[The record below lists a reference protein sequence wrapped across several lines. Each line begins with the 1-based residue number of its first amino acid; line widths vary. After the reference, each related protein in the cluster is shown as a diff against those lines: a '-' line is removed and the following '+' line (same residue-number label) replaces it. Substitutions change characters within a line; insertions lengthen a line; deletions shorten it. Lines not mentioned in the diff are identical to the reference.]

1 MGKGLSYLK
10 NWGLGV
16 NYCWNCG
23 PSKLLLHFIEYPLD
37 QLNSK
42 HRKSSSKLKNTIFWR
57 LLLKEMSALK
67 RNVCLK
73 FFGPSATK
81 WRPYKI
87 FAKMN
92 GTHLLMANIFK
103 LHEYET
109 FGSMKM
115 HNMCTIWLP
124 ITCSVYENIWF
135 TIKGPLKRLFI
146 NFCLIPFSKFQ
157 MTIVKNLSMDF
168 EGS

>member
-16 NYCWNCG
+16 NYCWNYG

-42 HRKSSSKLKNTIFWR
+42 HRKSSIKLKNTIFWR

-103 LHEYET
+103 LHECQI
-109 FGSMKM
+109 FGLMKM
-115 HNMCTIWLP
+115 HDMCTNWFAN
-124 ITCSVYENIWF
+124 NIFSLLRWNKKYF
-135 TIKGPLKRLFI
+135 LF
-146 NFCLIPFSKFQ
+146 FHDFS
-157 MTIVKNLSMDF
+157 
-168 EGS
+168 

>member
-1 MGKGLSYLK
+1 MGKGLSYLR

-16 NYCWNCG
+16 NYCWNYG

-37 QLNSK
+37 QLNIK
-42 HRKSSSKLKNTIFWR
+42 HRKSSSKPNNTIFCR
-57 LLLKEMSALK
+57 LLSKERSALK

-73 FFGPSATK
+73 FFGPCTTK
-81 WRPYKI
+81 SRPYKI

-115 HNMCTIWLP
+115 HNMCTIWFANNMFSLWKYL
-124 ITCSVYENIWF
+124 VY
-135 TIKGPLKRLFI
+135 
-146 NFCLIPFSKFQ
+146 
-157 MTIVKNLSMDF
+157 D
-168 EGS
+168 